1 MLNLTLVKTIA
12 EAKEIEIPSRKD
24 VLDCAEK
31 YKENPK
37 IDGKF
42 KKIKVNVNHFKIKIK
57 AQALWQY
64 KIAFLPSERG
74 PSVTSREEKWSLF
87 NSFVTQCIDN
97 EGA

>member
-1 MLNLTLVKTIA
+1 MKTIA

-24 VLDCAEK
+24 VIDCAEK

-42 KKIKVNVNHFKIKIK
+42 KTIKVNVNHFKIKIK

-64 KIAFLPSERG
+64 KIAFLPSASG
-74 PSVTSREEKWSLF
+74 PSVTTREHKWSLF
-87 NSFVTQCIDN
+87 GAFVTKWIEN
-97 EGA
+97 EGR